1 MLLSDLPIGT
11 KVADVNS
18 KYNNKIIIW
27 TVASKNHYGSNEITL
42 ISDVLFKKSMDAKE
56 PNQSNSRASYGNN
69 HYSVSNLHQWLN
81 SKKTSWYSPMH
92 SLDAPPITENVIGTE
107 YESEKGFMTNFSNKF
122 LDKVKDTTFK
132 TALHSLDGTGL
143 ETTVAKFFIPSCAEV
158 GFGNENGLS
167 EGKIFSLFSD
177 SSNLKATFEGNAI
190 GYYLRTPET
199 KNNKYDYKIVRDTG
213 EKYTNAACNAK
224 VGTRVV
230 CNIDANIEVE
240 NKTSYYKL
248 KLSNY
253 LNENTS
259 LSNALT
265 SLSNKKDDIKAMKN
279 NLYSILSEKSV
290 ECSEDDRMSSLI
302 DKVNTITMKTVP
314 GDTYYHY
321 YDNHEANLPN
331 SMTLISR
338 FKIKDLEGGYR
349 LSFYSSHTTAVSSG
363 SIGTYLIQVF
373 RKGNVISS
381 KEIVTGSV
389 SSAYEIDF
397 TSLQKGDIVELQGK
411 RNSSGSAYWVM
422 CMYSNLTFDL
432 VI

>member
-1 MLLSDLPIGT
+1 MLLSDLPVGAKI
-11 KVADVNS
+11 ADVNS
-18 KYNNKIIIW
+18 KYNNKVITW
-27 TVASKNHYGSNEITL
+27 TIASKNHYGSNEITL

-199 KNNKYDYKIVRDTG
+199 TNNKYDYKIVRDNG
-213 EKYTNAACNAK
+213 AKYTNAACNAK

-279 NLYSILSEKSV
+279 NLYSILSEKGI
-290 ECSEDDRMSSLI
+290 ECSEADKMSSLI
-302 DKVNTITMKTVP
+302 DKVNDISLKSLGGIKWANGTYTISNATQSVTISTNLDFAPTIVLVI
-314 GDTYYHY
+314 
-321 YDNHEANLPN
+321 ANAQVYG
-331 SMTLISR
+331 T
-338 FKIKDLEGGYR
+338 
-349 LSFYSSHTTAVSSG
+349 FYSYNYAISNFDMSSG
-363 SIGTYLIQVF
+363 SNYVANHTIKDISPTGFTVYNRTGGT
-373 RKGNVISS
+373 GNI
-381 KEIVTGSV
+381 TGELTWY
-389 SSAYEIDF
+389 AYE
-397 TSLQKGDIVELQGK
+397 
-411 RNSSGSAYWVM
+411 
-422 CMYSNLTFDL
+422 
-432 VI
+432 